1 MPDRIPKA
9 WLIGGAFALV
19 APLAVYIAYSQPFLV
34 TSPTFLGGM
43 IVLELLLA
51 AVWFYRRAFFPAVL
65 LAFLFAGSAL
75 PVGGGWVIARW
86 VFLGT
91 GASVG
96 CFIMLNERRYQLGLF
111 HALAFFSVLAAF
123 VSAAVSRYPSL
134 AVLKAA
140 SLLLLFVYAG
150 TGVRLAVLG
159 RERQFLAGLVTGF
172 EIFVAALFVLYY
184 LGVEAM
190 GNPNS
195 LGAVMAV
202 TAPILLWGMLLDEG
216 RFVRRRRLVLYAL
229 SIFLAFQSHSRAGMV
244 AAFISSAL
252 LCLGLRKYKMM
263 GQGIVVLLILIAV
276 YALVEPEKYSQL
288 KTDLTADVVYKG
300 KDPSMGILQSRQ
312 SPWQGAV
319 DAIKLHPWFGS
330 GFGTTENG
338 QDASAD
344 LNAFET
350 AEKASRENGS
360 SYLTIATWVGALGV
374 VPFVLL
380 LLVLL
385 SKTLRTLFWMANTSD
400 PSHPAVPLAMVVL
413 AGLIHA
419 AFEDWLFAPGYY
431 LCIFFWSMA
440 FVLADLAP
448 RVPFPSLSRAWR
460 PKLVRPGARGAIP
473 TR

>member
-1 MPDRIPKA
+1 M
-9 WLIGGAFALV
+9 
-19 APLAVYIAYSQPFLV
+19 
-34 TSPTFLGGM
+34 FLGGM
-43 IVLELLLA
+43 LVLELLLA

-75 PVGGGWVIARW
+75 PVGGGWVVARW

-91 GASVG
+91 GAFVG

-111 HALAFFSVLAAF
+111 HALAFFSVLAAL

-134 AVLKAA
+134 AVLKAV
-140 SLLLLFVYAG
+140 SLLLLFVYAS

-159 RERQFLAGLVTGF
+159 REKQFLAGLVTGF

-184 LGVEAM
+184 LGVEVM

-202 TAPILLWGMLLDEG
+202 TAPILLWGMLLDG
-216 RFVRRRRLVLYAL
+216 RVLVRRRRLVLYAL
-229 SIFLAFQSHSRAGMV
+229 SIILAFQSHSRAGMV
-244 AAFISSAL
+244 AVFISSAL

-263 GQGIVVLLILIAV
+263 GQGIVVLLILVAV
-276 YALVEPEKYSQL
+276 YALFEPEKYAQA

-300 KDPSMGILQSRQ
+300 KDPGMGILQSRQ

-338 QDASAD
+338 KDASAD
-344 LNAFET
+344 LSAFET
-350 AEKASRENGS
+350 GEKASRENGS
-360 SYLTIATWVGALGV
+360 SYLTIATWVGAVGV

-385 SKTLRTLFWMANTSD
+385 AKTLRTLFWMANTGD

-431 LCIFFWSMA
+431 LCVFFWSMA

-448 RVPFPSLSRAWR
+448 RAPFPSLSRAWR
-460 PKLVRPGARGAIP
+460 PKLMRPGVRGVVP